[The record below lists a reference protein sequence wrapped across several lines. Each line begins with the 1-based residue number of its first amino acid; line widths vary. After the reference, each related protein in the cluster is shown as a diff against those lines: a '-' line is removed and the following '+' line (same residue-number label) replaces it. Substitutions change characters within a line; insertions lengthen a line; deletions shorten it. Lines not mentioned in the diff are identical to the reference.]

1 MDMPK
6 VTIGFGAAL
15 VVLGLIGYFGSGAE
29 SVTALIPTFFGII
42 LAVLGVVAQNESRRP
57 HAMHAAAALAV
68 LGLLGSF
75 MGLFQLPALIS
86 GDTSVERPWA
96 VAVQSVMAVVL
107 AVFVALCVRS
117 FMDARRSRTA

>member
-15 VVLGLIGYFGSGAE
+15 VVLGLVGYFGSGAE

-42 LAVLGVVAQNESRRP
+42 LAALGVVAQNESRRP

-68 LGLLGSF
+68 IGLLGSF
-75 MGLFQLPALIS
+75 MGLFQLPDLLT
-86 GDTSVERPWA
+86 GEPVDRPWA
-96 VAVQSVMAVVL
+96 VGVQSIMAVVL
-107 AVFVALCVRS
+107 VVFVALTVRS
-117 FMDARRSRTA
+117 FMNARRSRTA